1 MTIPWITAEQIRRA
15 LPMRRAVEA
24 MREAFIAVS
33 EGRARIPQ
41 RIAIPVPE
49 REGVTLVM
57 PGYMPPDALGLKVVS
72 VFPHNPERGL
82 PTIAALVVM
91 LDPETGAPVAMLDG
105 TFLTAWRTGAAS
117 GLATD
122 LLARPDAESLALI
135 GAGAQA
141 RTQLLAVC
149 AVRPIRRVRVYSRT
163 PDRARAF
170 VAAMRG
176 EEGVPEDI
184 DVAPTPE
191 AAVAEADVVCT
202 ATNSPTPVFD
212 GRALR
217 PGTHINAIGSF
228 TLQMRELDEE
238 TFRRASRVVVD
249 AREAALAE
257 AGEVVWAIRQ
267 GILREQDLIELGEI
281 AAGRQPGRRS
291 AEEIT
296 LFKSV
301 GLAAQDLVAARW
313 VLTAGPDAS
322 SP

>member
-1 MTIPWITAEQIRRA
+1 MHLPFFTADQIRRA

-24 MREAFIAVS
+24 MREAFIAFS
-33 EGRARIPQ
+33 EGRAQIPQ
-41 RIAIPVPE
+41 RMQIPIPE
-49 REGVTLVM
+49 WEGITLIM
-57 PGYMPPDALGLKVVS
+57 PGYLPPHDLGLKVVS

-82 PTIAALVVM
+82 PAVSALVV
-91 LDPETGAPVAMLDG
+91 LLSPETGAPMALLDG

-122 LLARPDAESLALI
+122 LLARPDAERLALI

-149 AVRPIRRVRVYSRT
+149 AVRPIRRVRIYSRT
-163 PDRARAF
+163 PERARRF
-170 VAAMRG
+170 VEEMRG
-176 EEGVPEDI
+176 QEGVPEDI
-184 DVAPTPE
+184 ALAPTPE

-202 ATNSPTPVFD
+202 ATNAATPVFD

-228 TLQMRELDEE
+228 TLGMRELDEE

-249 AREAALAE
+249 SRTAALTE

-281 AAGRQPGRRS
+281 AAGRQPGRQGP
-291 AEEIT
+291 EEIT

-301 GLAAQDLVAARW
+301 GLAVQDLVAARW
-313 VLTAGPDAS
+313 VLAAAG
-322 SP
+322 

>member
-1 MTIPWITAEQIRRA
+1 MAIPFFTAEQIRRA

-24 MREAFIAVS
+24 MREAFIAFS
-33 EGRARIPQ
+33 EGRAHIPQ
-41 RIAIPVPE
+41 RVALPIPE
-49 REGVTLVM
+49 REGITLIM
-57 PGYMPPDALGLKVVS
+57 PGYLPPRDLGLKVVS

-82 PTIAALVVM
+82 PTLSALVLM
-91 LDPETGAPVAMLDG
+91 LDPETGAPMAMLDG
-105 TFLTAWRTGAAS
+105 AFLTAWRTGAAS

-149 AVRPIRRVRVYSRT
+149 AVRPIRRVRIYSRT
-163 PDRARAF
+163 PERARAF
-170 VAAMRG
+170 VEAMRG

-184 DVAPTPE
+184 ALAPTPE

-212 GRALR
+212 GRSLR
-217 PGTHINAIGSF
+217 PGTHLNAIGSF

-249 AREAALAE
+249 SRAAALVE
-257 AGEVVWAIRQ
+257 AGEIVRAIQQ
-267 GILREQDLIELGEI
+267 GILRESDLIELGEI
-281 AAGRQPGRRS
+281 AAGRRPGRQRP
-291 AEEIT
+291 EEIT

-301 GLAAQDLVAARW
+301 GLAVQDLVAARW
-313 VLTAGPDAS
+313 VLDAYR
-322 SP
+322 

>member
-1 MTIPWITAEQIRRA
+1 MALPFFTAEQIRQA

-24 MREAFIAVS
+24 MREAFIAFS
-33 EGRARIPQ
+33 EGRAQIPQ
-41 RIAIPVPE
+41 RIQIPIPE
-49 REGVTLVM
+49 REGITLIM
-57 PGYMPPDALGLKVVS
+57 PGYIPPRELGLKVVS

-82 PTIAALVVM
+82 PTISALVLM
-91 LDPETGAPVAMLDG
+91 LDPETGAPMALLDG
-105 TFLTAWRTGAAS
+105 AFLTAWRTGAAS

-163 PDRARAF
+163 PERARKLIEE
-170 VAAMRG
+170 MRG
-176 EEGVPEDI
+176 QEGVPEDI
-184 DVAPTPE
+184 ALAPTPE

-202 ATNSPTPVFD
+202 ATNSSTPVFD
-212 GRALR
+212 GRSLR

-249 AREAALAE
+249 SRAAALVE
-257 AGEVVWAIRQ
+257 AGEVVWAIQQ
-267 GILREQDLIELGEI
+267 GIIREQDLIELGEI
-281 AAGRQPGRRS
+281 ATGRQPGRRNP
-291 AEEIT
+291 EEIT

-301 GLAAQDLVAARW
+301 GLAVQDLVAARW
-313 VLTAGPDAS
+313 VLEAGAP
-322 SP
+322 